1 MTLEAGAPVLLASVS
16 EESDDAI
23 RVLLIEDG
31 VIDREFLT
39 DTLSRQ
45 GFSVRTV
52 ASLAAAA
59 RDADVALQGSTA
71 ATFVRSARVC
81 LSQ

>member
-45 GFSVRTV
+45 GVSVRTV

-71 ATFVRSARVC
+71 ATFVRSAGVC